1 LVTKYGYNKKTPK
14 KGVKGMKRFV
24 IGLIAGFLLATTIG
38 AAASSNIRLVI
49 NGKEII
55 PDVPPQII
63 DGRVMVPARFIA
75 EPLGATV
82 KWDELNNTVII
93 ASRTSSPATQI
104 SNDWESHT
112 SSMLSRTKTI
122 ASEFQRSD
130 KNNTEALI
138 KIVKKFN
145 PIIQDANAYIPPTNK
160 IEAYRLLIDYI
171 AATHRHYHELT
182 EYYINQELYNI
193 SNNPNN
199 VIESI
204 GCMERANFYKER
216 ADSMLAGFLKYR

>member
-1 LVTKYGYNKKTPK
+1 MRK
-14 KGVKGMKRFV
+14 FV
-24 IGLIAGFLLATTIG
+24 VGLIMGFLLATTIG
-38 AAASSNIRLVI
+38 VAASSNIRLIV
-49 NGKEII
+49 NGQEIT

-63 DGRVMVPARFIA
+63 DGRVMVPARFVA

-82 KWDELNNTVII
+82 KWDELNNTVSI
-93 ASRTSSPATQI
+93 TSGTNSPASPT

-130 KNNTEALI
+130 KNNTETLI

-160 IEAYRLLIDYI
+160 IEAYRLLIDCI